1 MSPSVNH
8 SGANQSDLNHSGLNP
23 GMKMGAALLALAVFA
38 GPSISYFK
46 YQRPVQVQPAGQ
58 QFVGADE
65 QIWKNA
71 RPDLGDLRIY
81 SGQQEVPYAL
91 IVERGSRENDH
102 KDVRVL
108 QQSMVDGKTQFVID
122 MTGVAEY
129 DHIDLKLAA
138 KNYVAHARVE
148 GQEDLHGA
156 QWALLA
162 EQILYD
168 LSKENLGGNSMLRL
182 PLSTYKYLRVT
193 VDGPVK
199 PADIVGASSEFRQE
213 QKAVWRDVGGAPTVT
228 EMTMSAARNDPSRR
242 NGKATV
248 VGFAVPENV
257 PVDRVTFDIDP
268 AQPNFRR
275 SVQVTGDKDLFIGS
289 GEIDRVH
296 MVRSGQKIDSD
307 QHDVSFSA
315 VGHKTI
321 KVIID
326 NGDDPPLKLRSA
338 RLQQLERRLYF
349 EAPASAPLTLYY
361 GAERLEPP
369 VYDYAKLFLM
379 AKDAAPAQLGGEEAN
394 KAYTD
399 ERPWT
404 ERHPAVL
411 WIAIVAAV
419 LILGV
424 IALRSMKTATAA

>member
-1 MSPSVNH
+1 
-8 SGANQSDLNHSGLNP
+8 
-23 GMKMGAALLALAVFA
+23 MKIAAALLATMIFA
-38 GPSISYFK
+38 GPSIPYFK
-46 YQRPVQVQPAGQ
+46 YQRPVQVQPGGQ
-58 QFVGADE
+58 QFVAVDE
-65 QIWKNA
+65 QIWKNG
-71 RPDLGDLRIY
+71 RPDLGDLRLY

-91 IVERGSRENDH
+91 MVARGSRENDSRE
-102 KDVRVL
+102 VRVL
-108 QQSMVDGKTQFVID
+108 QQSVANGKTQFVID
-122 MTGVAEY
+122 MAGVAEY

-156 QWALLA
+156 QWALLG
-162 EQILYD
+162 ESILYD

-193 VDGPVK
+193 IDGPLK

-213 QKAVWRDVGGAPTVT
+213 QKALWRDVGGAPTIT
-228 EMTMSAARNDPSRR
+228 ETTMSAARNDPSRR

-248 VGFAVPENV
+248 LTLAVPENI
-257 PVDRVTFDIDP
+257 PMDRVTFDIDP

-275 SVQVTGDKDLFIGS
+275 SVQVTDEKDAYIGS
-289 GEIDRVH
+289 GQIDRVH

-307 QHDVSFSA
+307 QHDVNFSA

-321 KVIID
+321 KIIID
-326 NGDDPPLKLRSA
+326 NGDDPPLKMRSA
-338 RLQQLERRLYF
+338 RIQQLERRLYF
-349 EAPASAPLTLYY
+349 ETSTSAPLTLYY
-361 GAERLEPP
+361 GDEKLEPP
-369 VYDYAKLFLM
+369 VYDYAKLFLL
-379 AKDAAPAQLGGEEAN
+379 AKDTASAQLGGEERNA
-394 KAYTD
+394 AFTGRPD

-419 LILGV
+419 LILGA
-424 IALRSMKTATAA
+424 IALRSMKTAAAA